1 MPKTFG
7 KKDPDIV
14 ALASPDG
21 SLNAIIEQTRYVFRG
36 PASARRL
43 GRGDWADGNWY
54 FPSTVLTKIPK
65 NLDIEDDV
73 EEVITKI
80 AHRASKYKKVQA
92 KKLVKSN
99 KSKKPFS

>member
-21 SLNAIIEQTRYVFRG
+21 SLNAIIEQTRYVFKG

-65 NLDIEDDV
+65 NHDIEDNV

-80 AHRASKYKKVQA
+80 AHQASKYKKVQA

-99 KSKKPFS
+99 KS

>member
-7 KKDPDIV
+7 KEDHDIV

-21 SLNAIIEQTRYVFRG
+21 SLNAIIEQTRYVFKG
-36 PASARRL
+36 PSSARRL

-54 FPSTVLTKIPK
+54 FPSTVVTKIPK
-65 NLDIEDDV
+65 NLDIGDDV

-80 AHRASKYKKVQA
+80 AQWAVNIKKSR
-92 KKLVKSN
+92 KKNS
-99 KSKKPFS
+99 

>member
-7 KKDPDIV
+7 KEDHDIV

-54 FPSTVLTKIPK
+54 FPSTVVTKIDLPKPKNLNVIEDEPKPK

-73 EEVITKI
+73 EKVITI
-80 AHRASKYKKVQA
+80 TSQIWT
-92 KKLVKSN
+92 
-99 KSKKPFS
+99 